1 MVRIFNFRAYFS
13 LLTRI
18 KDTLGAG
25 GGGGEGGREGER
37 VLNKCLYGEA
47 PPRDPTPYTFTTI
60 FYVKGTPFVYLLL
73 TNGISFTDLI

>member
-25 GGGGEGGREGER
+25 GGGREGER

-60 FYVKGTPFVYLLL
+60 FHVKGTPSVYLLL